1 MTTLSAGLRLIQLLL
16 ISALGRMLAVVVF
29 VIAHRESFVEKEKLV
44 IKIFTINLF
53 IVLK

>member
-1 MTTLSAGLRLIQLLL
+1 MLW
-16 ISALGRMLAVVVF
+16 ISALGRLLVVVVV
-29 VIAHRESFVEKEKLV
+29 VIAHRESFVQKEKLV